1 MDSPTRAEA
10 NEEADSDDF
19 LTRYALPSAAAPA
32 SAPTDVTDAGAR
44 AGAAA
49 AGAKRD
55 ASIDVAQGSAS
66 QMAAPDAACATRS
79 ECKVALSRDG
89 AEDGSQADHG
99 VQADQTPNT
108 AADLAL
114 SASSSEH
121 VPPAPVALQ
130 GCTESEGGGGV
141 ATETDTGSSRVMS
154 QVTAE
159 DFEAVPAYK
168 RTAVSLLELND
179 TITQVL
185 YLSHRAAGAGI
196 ARSTVRVQARLTRVC
211 GWAWAR

>member
-1 MDSPTRAEA
+1 M
-10 NEEADSDDF
+10 
-19 LTRYALPSAAAPA
+19 
-32 SAPTDVTDAGAR
+32 
-44 AGAAA
+44 
-49 AGAKRD
+49 AKL
-55 ASIDVAQGSAS
+55 
-66 QMAAPDAACATRS
+66 DAACTPRS
-79 ECKVALSRDG
+79 ECKVALSQDG

-99 VQADQTPNT
+99 VQADMKPNT

-121 VPPAPVALQ
+121 APPPPAPVALQ
-130 GCTESEGGGGV
+130 GCSEGEGGGGV
-141 ATETDTGSSRVMS
+141 ATGAEPGSSRVMS

>member
-1 MDSPTRAEA
+1 MM
-10 NEEADSDDF
+10 
-19 LTRYALPSAAAPA
+19 
-32 SAPTDVTDAGAR
+32 G
-44 AGAAA
+44 
-49 AGAKRD
+49 
-55 ASIDVAQGSAS
+55 
-66 QMAAPDAACATRS
+66 ATRS
-79 ECKVALSRDG
+79 LTERA
-89 AEDGSQADHG
+89 
-99 VQADQTPNT
+99 NT

-130 GCTESEGGGGV
+130 GCTEGEGGGGV